1 MNAIHDRHT
10 DRLTIISASIDK
22 KVTFCYNLVVEVLR
36 MKHKHRNILIA
47 LLILVFVVPI
57 ATGTVFIVSVQQSKR
72 IVALIEEKDY
82 ENLEKACSSAL
93 FIDRVPV
100 FSQFMCCLAE
110 IQVWTPLQEAC
121 IHSDATAV
129 RILLENGA
137 DPNATQPF
145 HDQWDPPIVLA
156 AGVGNVQIMQLL
168 LEYGAEANKYGQ
180 EILTRLTR
188 AARYGQYD
196 HSITLNDY
204 KIAYELLASQG
215 ITADLDDFDERPLLC
230 ESALLSDLEVTDYL
244 VSEKGLSPLVIC
256 ADGRTLLHYCC
267 LSGWTDPTPEYVSY
281 LLEKG
286 VDWTLKDSKG
296 KTAYD
301 YAVEGKHEEIAQ
313 MLKALE
319 N

>member
-1 MNAIHDRHT
+1 
-10 DRLTIISASIDK
+10 
-22 KVTFCYNLVVEVLR
+22 

-47 LLILVFVVPI
+47 FLILVCVVPVV
-57 ATGTVFIVSVQQSKR
+57 AGTIFIISVQQSKR

-82 ENLEKACSSAL
+82 ENLEKACSSAV

-100 FSQFMCCLAE
+100 FSHFMCCLAE

-121 IHSDATAV
+121 IHSDTTAV

-145 HDQWDPPIVLA
+145 HGQWDPPIVLA

-168 LEYGAEANKYGQ
+168 LEHGAEPNKYGQ

-286 VDWTLKDSKG
+286 VDWTLRDSKG